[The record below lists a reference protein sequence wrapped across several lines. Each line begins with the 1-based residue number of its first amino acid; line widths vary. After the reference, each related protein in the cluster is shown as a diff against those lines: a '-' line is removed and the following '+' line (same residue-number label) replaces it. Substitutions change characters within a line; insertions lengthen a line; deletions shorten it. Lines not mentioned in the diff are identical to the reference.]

1 MRKLLATGA
10 LLVAAAAIGLIAS
23 ALAPAQPRA
32 DVLQVRVGDRIRVVN
47 APIGCRVVRMR
58 QLGGR
63 VVIDC
68 RRAGALRGT
77 YGTLFSAREAVLLK
91 FESRNTAK
99 RVAVAVH
106 HGDVQCC
113 TEVKR

>member
-10 LLVAAAAIGLIAS
+10 LLAAAAAVVLIAS
-23 ALAPAQPRA
+23 ALAPAQPRP
-32 DVLQVRVGDRIRVVN
+32 DVLQVKVGDRIRVAN

-58 QLGGR
+58 QFGGR

-77 YGTLFSAREAVLLK
+77 YGTLFTAREAVLVE
-91 FESRNTAK
+91 FESRKTAK
-99 RVAVAVH
+99 RIAVGVH
-106 HGDVQCC
+106 HQDLQCC
-113 TEVKR
+113 RQVKP

>member
-1 MRKLLATGA
+1 MRKLLAAGA
-10 LLVAAAAIGLIAS
+10 LLAATAAVVLIAS

-32 DVLQVRVGDRIRVVN
+32 DVLQVKVGDRIRVAN

-58 QLGGR
+58 QFGGR

-77 YGTLFSAREAVLLK
+77 YGTLFTAREAVLVE
-91 FESRNTAK
+91 FESSKTAK
-99 RVAVAVH
+99 RVAVGVH
-106 HGDVQCC
+106 HQDLQCC
-113 TEVKR
+113 RQVKP

>member
-1 MRKLLATGA
+1 MRKLLAAGA
-10 LLVAAAAIGLIAS
+10 LLAAAAAVGLVAS

-32 DVLQVRVGDRIRVVN
+32 DVLQVRVGDRIRVAD
-47 APIGCRVVRMR
+47 APIGCRVLRMQ

-77 YGTLFSAREAVLLK
+77 YGTLFSAREAVLVE
-91 FESRNTAK
+91 FESRKTAK
-99 RVAVAVH
+99 RVAVGVH
-106 HGDVQCC
+106 GKDVQCC
-113 TEVKR
+113 RQVKP